1 MIPEHGRPAD
11 AGARTEIERRVYDF
25 LDRLGVGYD
34 RVDHE
39 PAMTMEA
46 CAEID
51 RALGA
56 DMCKNLFLCNRQQ
69 TDFYLLMMP
78 GDKPFRTKDLSAQI
92 GSSRLSFASGAHM
105 ERLLGLS
112 PGSVSVLGLLHD
124 RNHEV
129 QLLIDRDVLAGEW
142 IGCHPCVN
150 TSSLRLRTADLTGRI
165 LPALGVTPR
174 TVRL

>member
-1 MIPEHGRPAD
+1 
-11 AGARTEIERRVYDF
+11 
-25 LDRLGVGYD
+25 
-34 RVDHE
+34 
-39 PAMTMEA
+39 MTMEA

-78 GDKPFRTKDLSAQI
+78 GDKLFRTKDLSAQI

-105 ERLLGLS
+105 ERLLGVS
-112 PGSVSVLGLLHD
+112 SGSVSVLGLLHD
-124 RNHEV
+124 RNREV

>member
-11 AGARTEIERRVYDF
+11 AGARTESERRVYD
-25 LDRLGVGYD
+25 L
-34 RVDHE
+34 
-39 PAMTMEA
+39 
-46 CAEID
+46 
-51 RALGA
+51 
-56 DMCKNLFLCNRQQ
+56 CKNLFLCNRQQ